1 MDLITKGG
9 PLIWLLLGWS
19 IITIAIFFE
28 RLFYFH
34 RAKIDVGDFL
44 HGLRNL
50 IRNRAYSE
58 AMYECA
64 GTPGPVARVI
74 HSAVRRYPQPR
85 SELKEIV
92 QESGQLEVPKLEK
105 YLAVLLSVAYV
116 APLIG
121 LLGTV
126 LGLVDT
132 FVQINATGGFS
143 TVAEISKGLYES
155 LISSAAGMMVAIP
168 AFVFYAYLRA
178 YATTLMHDMESAGIE
193 IVNTICDLR
202 DAPSDIIA
210 MRPDKPEDGAN
221 LGALADAGASKTPDD
236 SNVKES

>member
-9 PLIWLLLGWS
+9 PLMWLLLGCS
-19 IITIAIFFE
+19 IITVAIFFE
-28 RLFYFH
+28 RLFYYH
-34 RAKIDVGDFL
+34 RAKIEIGDFL

-58 AMYECA
+58 AMHECA

-74 HSAVRRYPQPR
+74 HSAIRRYSSPR
-85 SELKEIV
+85 TELKDIV

-121 LLGTV
+121 LLGTII
-126 LGLVDT
+126 GLVDT
-132 FVQINATGGFS
+132 FGQVSATGGFF
-143 TVAEISKGLYES
+143 TFTEISKGVYES
-155 LISSAAGMMVAIP
+155 FISSAAGLMVAIP
-168 AFVFYAYLRA
+168 AFVFYSYLRA
-178 YATTLMHDMESAGIE
+178 YARTLMHDMESAGIE

-202 DAPSDIIA
+202 EAPSDIISI
-210 MRPDKPEDGAN
+210 RPDKPEEEME
-221 LGALADAGASKTPDD
+221 SKDEGD
-236 SNVKES
+236 SNVKSL